1 VTEYTAVSLT
11 QEVQTDYLNYSL
23 AVLIGRAIPNLY
35 DGLKPAARRVLTA
48 MRWLNLKPEGRYMK
62 SARVEGETMGK
73 LHPHGGAYGVMVTLA
88 QPHNNQIPL
97 IDGWGNWGS
106 STDSAAAARYTE
118 AKLSKFAWDV
128 MLADEKTWETVP
140 NYDGS
145 LQEPQTLNAAFPY
158 VLLNGTEGI
167 GVGFA
172 TKLASHELGEIAEA
186 LVYVSKGNLLAA
198 ANILK
203 PSFPTGCDI
212 VEDTELARYV
222 ETGAGNIRCRARM
235 AQGTI
240 TVGKRKQQRPTLTF
254 TNLPPGTNPEKIGE
268 QIAAGLDKGVIANVT
283 EITDESD
290 VEGDRILVVLK
301 SDADATIVAKQLYA
315 YTDLDSKYSAKTLVI
330 DGIKPVELSPVG
342 ILQRWLPWRHERL
355 KVRFTS
361 ESQEAN
367 ARLHIVEGLCRAVSQ
382 IDELITVI
390 KASKDRTEALA
401 KLIGSK
407 YKYSRQQAE
416 AILQLRLQS
425 LTNLDAAN
433 LEEEAIGLRS
443 QLASLET
450 LLSDDK
456 ERGRFILREIAA
468 ISKAHKS
475 ERKSAFI
482 AVPDSIAGRDG
493 SPRKVSPTVSK
504 PRYWQINKKIGSVTP
519 TKTIKGSLVVSKED
533 KIILATEDGTFK
545 KVGYTFKGPISDSAS
560 PVILAQ
566 RDTEVAAKKFAV
578 VYTLGEE
585 IRAFVVSG
593 EDLLKVTS
601 KGKKLLP
608 VGASLLHF
616 GEKPYTVEWHSKRKR
631 PVVIGLDFKLGRP
644 GSKGLKVGAI
654 AEAKV

>member
-1 VTEYTAVSLT
+1 
-11 QEVQTDYLNYSL
+11 
-23 AVLIGRAIPNLY
+23 
-35 DGLKPAARRVLTA
+35 
-48 MRWLNLKPEGRYMK
+48 
-62 SARVEGETMGK
+62 MGK

-128 MLADEKTWETVP
+128 MLADENTWQTVP

-235 AQGTI
+235 AAGTI

-301 SDADATIVAKQLYA
+301 SDTDPNIVAKQLYA

-355 KVRFTS
+355 KVRFTY
-361 ESQEAN
+361 ESDAAN

-450 LLSDDK
+450 LLTDDK
-456 ERGRFILREIAA
+456 ERGQFILREIAA

-475 ERKSAFI
+475 ERRSAFI
-482 AVPDSIAGRDG
+482 AVPADEIGRGDT
-493 SPRKVSPTVSK
+493 SRRVSTTVAK
-504 PRYWQINKKIGSVTP
+504 PRFIKIDAKMGVVERVKGP
-519 TKTIKGSLVVSKED
+519 RGAIPIYAKDKLILITK
-533 KIILATEDGTFK
+533 DGTLK
-545 KVGYTFKGPISDSAS
+545 KVGNTYTGPISDSAS
-560 PVILAQ
+560 PVML
-566 RDTEVAAKKFAV
+566 AKKEDEVKEKKYV
-578 VYTLGEE
+578 VVFTLNEE
-585 IRAFVVSG
+585 VRAYVVSG
-593 EDLLKVTS
+593 EDLCRTTS
-601 KGKKLLP
+601 KGKKLVP
-608 VGASLLHF
+608 DDAEVIHF
-616 GEKPYTVEWHSKRKR
+616 SESAYTVEWHSKRKK
-631 PVVIGLDFKLGRP
+631 PTQVGLTSKGGKPGSRGLKLG
-644 GSKGLKVGAI
+644 LKCDI
-654 AEAKV
+654 KL